1 MTRCTPVDAS
11 VWVNGFDQRESGH
24 ETSRQVLELLRAQT
38 IPIIEPILVLAE
50 VAGAISRTRQDPAR
64 AEAFATT
71 LGQLPNVTILP
82 LDEVLGQQALALAAQ
97 HGLRGADAVYAA
109 VAQQVGC
116 TLISL
121 DNEHL
126 TRLAGLISVQTPEVA
141 LAELT
146 VVPDEDTDT
155 TSC

>member
-1 MTRCTPVDAS
+1 MYTVDAS

-24 ETSRQVLELLRAQT
+24 ESSRQLLELLRART
-38 IPIIEPILVLAE
+38 IPIIEPMLVLAE

-64 AEAFATT
+64 AEAFART

-82 LDEVLGQQALALAAQ
+82 LDDVLGQRALALAAQ

-109 VAQQVGC
+109 VAQQAGS

-126 TRLAGLISVQTPEVA
+126 IRLGNLISVQTPEEA
-141 LAELT
+141 LADLMAAPEEET
-146 VVPDEDTDT
+146 E
-155 TSC
+155 TSSSC

>member
-1 MTRCTPVDAS
+1 MYTVDAS

-38 IPIIEPILVLAE
+38 MPIIEPILVLAE

-64 AEAFATT
+64 AEAFAIT
-71 LGQLPNVTILP
+71 LGQLSSVTILP
-82 LDEVLGQQALALAAQ
+82 LDDALGQQAQALAAQ

-109 VAQQVGC
+109 VAQQAGC

-126 TRLAGLISVQTPEVA
+126 TRLAGLISVQTPEAA

-146 VVPDEDTDT
+146 IIPEDDMDIA
-155 TSC
+155 SC

>member
-1 MTRCTPVDAS
+1 MYTVDAS
-11 VWVNGFDQRESGH
+11 VWVNGFDQREPGH
-24 ETSRQVLELLRAQT
+24 GTSRQLLELLRTRAL
-38 IPIIEPILVLAE
+38 PIIEPMLVLVE

-64 AEAFATT
+64 ARAFAIT
-71 LGQLPNVTILP
+71 LGRLPNITLLP
-82 LDEVLGQQALALAAQ
+82 LDTALGQRALALAAQ

-109 VAQQVGC
+109 VAQHTGC

-126 TRLAGLISVQTPEVA
+126 TRLAGIVSVQTPEAA

-146 VVPDEDTDT
+146 PPPEEAST
-155 TSC
+155 

>member
-1 MTRCTPVDAS
+1 MYTVDAS

>member
-1 MTRCTPVDAS
+1 MYTVDAS

-24 ETSRQVLELLRAQT
+24 ETSRQVLELLRART

-50 VAGAISRTRQDPAR
+50 VAGAISRTRQDPTR
-64 AEAFATT
+64 AEAFAIT
-71 LGQLPNVTILP
+71 LGQLPTVTIVP
-82 LDEVLGQQALALAAQ
+82 LDDALGQQALALAAQ

-109 VAQQVGC
+109 VTQQAGC

-126 TRLAGLISVQTPEVA
+126 TRLAGLISVQTPEAA

-146 VVPDEDTDT
+146 IIPEEDTDP

>member
-1 MTRCTPVDAS
+1 MYTVDAS

-24 ETSRQVLELLRAQT
+24 ETSRQVLELLRAQA
-38 IPIIEPILVLAE
+38 IPIFEPMLVLAE

-64 AEAFATT
+64 AEAFAIT
-71 LGQLPNVTILP
+71 LGQLPTVTILP
-82 LDEVLGQQALALAAQ
+82 LDEALGQQALALAAQ

-141 LAELT
+141 LAELI

>member
-1 MTRCTPVDAS
+1 MYTVDAS
-11 VWVNGFDQRESGH
+11 LWVNGFDQRESGH

-50 VAGAISRTRQDPAR
+50 VAGAISRTRQGPAR
-64 AEAFATT
+64 AEAFAIT

-82 LDEVLGQQALALAAQ
+82 LDEALGQQALALAAQ

>member
-1 MTRCTPVDAS
+1 MYTVDAS

-64 AEAFATT
+64 AEAFAIA

-82 LDEVLGQQALALAAQ
+82 LDEALGQQAQALAAQ

-109 VAQQVGC
+109 VAQQAGG

-126 TRLAGLISVQTPEVA
+126 TRLAGLISVQTPAAA
-141 LAELT
+141 LAELAII
-146 VVPDEDTDT
+146 PEDDMDIA
-155 TSC
+155 SC

>member
-1 MTRCTPVDAS
+1 MYTVDAS

-24 ETSRQVLELLRAQT
+24 ETSRQVLELLRAQA
-38 IPIIEPILVLAE
+38 IPIFEPMLVLAE

-64 AEAFATT
+64 AEAFAIT
-71 LGQLPNVTILP
+71 LGQLPNVTLLP
-82 LDEVLGQQALALAAQ
+82 LDEALGQQALALAAQ

-109 VAQQVGC
+109 VAQQAGC

-141 LAELT
+141 LAELI